1 MKLRYWRASVLVA
14 GGLIAAS
21 RGDAPSAPAAA
32 PESRPTPVD
41 VARFTGQF
49 CTDCH
54 NRDDKT
60 AGLVLDNADTT
71 DIGRSPDV
79 WERVVRK
86 LVSRQMP
93 PPGIPRPDE
102 PEYDAVLA
110 RITSLL
116 DAATA
121 EQPNPGRTATLRRL
135 TRVEYQNAVRDLLG
149 LNVDASTLLPPDEA
163 SHGFD
168 NVTVTGLSP
177 TLLDR
182 HVGAAQK
189 ISRMAVGGV
198 DSAPAS
204 DTFRARPDV
213 TQDAHIA
220 GLPLGSRG
228 GILVPYTFPRDGEY
242 EIQVHLMRDRN
253 DEVEGLKGRHELEVL
268 LDRERVSL
276 LTIAPPGR
284 GETNKS
290 VDANLKARVRVTAGP
305 HDVGVTFVK
314 QSSSLVET
322 RRQPL
327 NVHFNFYRHPRL
339 GPAVFQVTITGP
351 FDAAGPADTPSRRR
365 IFTCTPSGPEDE
377 ESCAEQIFASLMHRA
392 YRRPVTADDLKS
404 PLALFRQGRASG
416 DFDAGIE
423 LALSSVLVNPQFLFR
438 IERDPPGVAPG
449 EPYHISDLELAS
461 RLSFFLWSSI
471 PDDELLDLAE
481 RGELSQPDVLE
492 QQTRRMLADERSQSL
507 IDNFAAQ
514 WLHLRNL
521 DAVTPDMRLFP
532 DFDDNLRQAFRQETE
547 LLFASM
553 IREDRSVLDLI
564 RTDSSFLNERLAKHY
579 GIPHVYGSR
588 FRRVSLDN
596 SSHRGGL
603 LRHGSILT
611 VTSYATRTSPV
622 LRGKWVLENLLGSP
636 PPPPPGN
643 VPALEENSV
652 AANLPVRERLAR
664 HRADEACASCHNLID
679 PVGFSLE
686 NFDAVGQWRDLEEGE
701 PVDTS
706 GSLPGGAEF
715 NGVAGLEQALL
726 ARPELFAQTL
736 TEKLMTYALG
746 RGVEYYDAPAVRK
759 IVRDAREEDYRF
771 SALILGIAESTPFQ
785 MRSKE

>member
-1 MKLRYWRASVLVA
+1 V
-14 GGLIAAS
+14 
-21 RGDAPSAPAAA
+21 APASAA
-32 PESRPTPVD
+32 ESPRID
-41 VARFTGQF
+41 EFTRQF
-49 CTDCH
+49 CVDCH
-54 NRDDKT
+54 NRDDQT
-60 AGLVLDNADTT
+60 AGIALDNFNAGE
-71 DIGRSPDV
+71 IGRNPEL
-79 WERVVRK
+79 WEKIVRK
-86 LVSRQMP
+86 LASRQMP
-93 PPGIPRPDE
+93 PAGMPRPSE
-102 PEYDAVLA
+102 PEYDTALS

-116 DAATA
+116 DGAAA
-121 EQPNPGRTATLRRL
+121 AQPNPGRTATFRRL
-135 TRVEYQNAVRDLLG
+135 TRVEYQNAVRDLLD
-149 LNVDASTLLPPDEA
+149 LDVDVSTLLPPDES

-182 HVGAAQK
+182 YVGAAQK

-198 DSAPAS
+198 ESAPAS
-204 DTFRARPDV
+204 DTFRVRPDV

-220 GLPLGSRG
+220 GLPLGTRG
-228 GILVPYTFPRDGEY
+228 GMLVPYTFPRDGEY

-268 LDRERVSL
+268 LDREQAAL
-276 LTIAPPGR
+276 LTIAPPAK

-314 QSSSLVET
+314 QTSSLLET
-322 RRQPL
+322 SRQPL

-351 FDAAGPADTPSRRR
+351 FDAAVPSDTPSRRR
-365 IFTCTPSGPEDE
+365 IFSSTPTGLEDE
-377 ESCAEQIFASLMHRA
+377 ESGARTILAHLVRLA
-392 YRRPVTADDLKS
+392 YRRPVTADDLQS
-404 PLALFRQGRASG
+404 PLALYRQGRAAG

-423 LALSSVLVNPQFLFR
+423 LALSAVLVNPHFLFR
-438 IERDPPGVAPG
+438 IERDPPGVTPG
-449 EPYHISDLELAS
+449 EAYRISELELAS

-471 PDDELLDLAE
+471 PDDELLNLAE
-481 RGELSQPDVLE
+481 RGELSQPAVLE
-492 QQTRRMLADERSQSL
+492 QQTRRMLADERSRSL
-507 IDNFAAQ
+507 VDNFAAQ

-547 LLFASM
+547 LLFESV
-553 IREDRSVLDLI
+553 IHDDRSVLDLI
-564 RTDSSFLNERLAKHY
+564 RTDSTFLNERLAKHY

-588 FRRVSLDN
+588 FRRVALDDT
-596 SSHRGGL
+596 SHRGGL

-643 VPALEENSV
+643 VPALEDNTV

-664 HRADEACASCHNLID
+664 HREDEACASCHNLID

-686 NFDAVGQWRDLEEGE
+686 NFDAVGRWRDLEESA
-701 PVDTS
+701 PVDAS
-706 GSLPGGAEF
+706 GALPSGDEF
-715 NGVAGLEQALL
+715 NGVSGLEQALL
-726 ARPELFAQTL
+726 NRPELFVQTL
-736 TEKLMTYALG
+736 VEKLMTCALG
-746 RGVEYYDAPAVRK
+746 RGVDHYDAPAVRK
-759 IVRDAREEDYRF
+759 IVRDAREEDFRF

-785 MRSKE
+785 MRSTE